1 MRHLQTFRMIEEVAR
16 TGSIRRAAEDM
27 NITASALNRRI
38 LAFEAEFGAPI
49 FERLARGVRL
59 NTAGE
64 LLIQH
69 YRSSKS
75 DLARVQ
81 SQVADL
87 SGARRGHVS
96 IACSQ
101 ALIPY
106 FLPRIIARYR
116 AEHPGVSFSVQ
127 VRDRAAAE
135 RDLVT
140 FASDLAL
147 VFEPVH
153 LVDFEVLAAAPQPLF
168 AMMAADHPLAA
179 ERGPVRLRECLAYP
193 HVLPTTEYGVRHLLE
208 SATRRASSP
217 LRPVVESGSF
227 EFMRHYVL
235 EEDAIGFQIPI
246 GLDPVR
252 SPRLAIREVAQRDVP
267 AGRLFL
273 GHMRGR
279 ALPVASA
286 RFAMMASS
294 QIAEA
299 DP

>member
-38 LAFEAEFGAPI
+38 LAFEEEFGAPI
-49 FERLARGVRL
+49 FERLPRGVRL

-69 YRSSKS
+69 YRSSRS

-106 FLPRIIARYR
+106 FLPRMIARYR
-116 AEHPGVSFSVQ
+116 AEHPGVTFSVQ

-140 FASDLAL
+140 YASDLAL

-153 LVDFEVLAAAPQPLF
+153 LVDFEVIAAAPQPLC
-168 AMMAADHPLAA
+168 AMMAASHPLAA
-179 ERGPVRLRECLAYP
+179 ESGPVRLRACLA
-193 HVLPTTEYGVRHLLE
+193 HSHILPSAEYGVRHLLE
-208 SATRRASSP
+208 IATRRASTD

-235 EEDAIGFQIPI
+235 EEGAIGFQIPI
-246 GLDPVR
+246 GLDPEKT
-252 SPRLAIREVAQRDVP
+252 PGLAIREVAQRDVP

-286 RFAMMASS
+286 RFAMAAAAE
-294 QIAEA
+294 IAETG
-299 DP
+299 